1 MNQYIVTFK
10 VKDSYRGGSYRSY
23 VVSAINDGVA
33 VGIALARAQE
43 DGYKYFESVEWK
55 EVESPDGD

>member
-1 MNQYIVTFK
+1 MSQYIVTFK
-10 VKDSYRGGSYRSY
+10 VKGSYRSY

-33 VGIALARAQE
+33 VSIALARAQE

>member
-23 VVSAINDGVA
+23 VVSAINNGVA
-33 VGIALARAQE
+33 VSIAIARAQE
-43 DGYKYFESVEWK
+43 DGYKYFESAEWK
-55 EVESPDGD
+55 EV